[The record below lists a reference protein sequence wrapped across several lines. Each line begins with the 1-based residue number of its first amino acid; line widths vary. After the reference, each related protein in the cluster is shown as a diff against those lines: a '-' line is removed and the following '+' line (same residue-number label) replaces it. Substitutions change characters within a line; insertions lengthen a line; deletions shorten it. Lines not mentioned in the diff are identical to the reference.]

1 MSEFVCDRQVFLDMP
16 TCPKAQVLEFL
27 AAKAVELGISADGE
41 AVLAAFEA
49 REEEGAT
56 GMVDGFA
63 VPHAKSAAID
73 RASVIVIRFAGD
85 VADWETIDDT
95 KVNLAI
101 ALLVP
106 DAEAGTTHLTL
117 LTQLAR
123 ALMDDDFRSGIRS
136 AVEPA
141 EVAGLINARL
151 EA

>member
-1 MSEFVCDRQVFLDMP
+1 
-16 TCPKAQVLEFL
+16 
-27 AAKAVELGISADGE
+27 
-41 AVLAAFEA
+41 
-49 REEEGAT
+49 
-56 GMVDGFA
+56 MVDGFA

-85 VADWETIDDT
+85 IADWETIDDT